1 MFTKLIILLVVTII
15 CPPTR
20 VLMLFRLCSTQGF
33 DDGRSMEGEQ
43 NQTRDPGIG
52 DSGSGQACSLHFLS
66 VPTSSIPLDSGL
78 GTIRGYILC
87 LFESMLLQSSQPP
100 PCAQVLTTSWK

>member
-1 MFTKLIILLVVTII
+1 
-15 CPPTR
+15 
-20 VLMLFRLCSTQGF
+20 MLFRLCSTQGF
-33 DDGRSMEGEQ
+33 DDGRSLEGEQ

-52 DSGSGQACSLHFLS
+52 VSGSGQACSLHFLS